1 MKEIIRK
8 MNLSIITCALVLVL
22 NVTTTFAW
30 AGLQNYS
37 NVENFDVSKIEKTV
51 EYLLSQNKVVFE
63 FRTTVCSPLHE
74 VEDIKKIAFWI
85 KGAKHYYLQ
94 NFVDSGNLIGKNIA
108 PLDKETLNQMLKA
121 AQEFIPSAQIRG
133 I

>member
-37 NVENFDVSKIEKTV
+37 NVEDFEMSLDSSIDYELKISLDGINFYNEI
-51 EYLLSQNKVVFE
+51 NE
-63 FRTTVCSPLHE
+63 F
-74 VEDIKKIAFWI
+74 DFKKNNIKKY
-85 KGAKHYYLQ
+85 G
-94 NFVDSGNLIGKNIA
+94 
-108 PLDKETLNQMLKA
+108 
-121 AQEFIPSAQIRG
+121 FII
-133 I
+133 